1 MNSTL
6 ACPLPQNEDQRL
18 DALHSYE
25 ILDSDPEL
33 EFDALTRIAT
43 HTFNTPIAVVAMM
56 DSDRLWFK
64 SRIGLDIPQ
73 LDRKIAFC
81 AHTINTPDAPL
92 IVNDLS
98 SDIRFA
104 RNPLVS
110 QAPHLRFYAGA
121 PLLDSNGMAL
131 GTIAIIDA
139 NPRTFNDSQTHTLA
153 DFASLTM
160 LAMNARKRAIELR
173 RLALTDYLTGI
184 GNRAHFDQ
192 ANATEMCNFS
202 RTGVPYSV
210 IAMDL
215 NGFKAVNDNYG
226 HNAGDQV
233 LRIVAGRL
241 SKQLRSGDLL
251 ARLGGDEFG
260 VVARNCDPKTA
271 QIIAARF
278 AKSLEQPIQLS
289 TGELVQVGIS
299 YGVATAAENDSSSE
313 VLLHKADD
321 ELYKSKIR

>member
-1 MNSTL
+1 MSSTL

-18 DALHSYE
+18 DALRSYE

-110 QAPHLRFYAGA
+110 L
-121 PLLDSNGMAL
+121 
-131 GTIAIIDA
+131 
-139 NPRTFNDSQTHTLA
+139 
-153 DFASLTM
+153 SL
-160 LAMNARKRAIELR
+160 IH
-173 RLALTDYLTGI
+173 I
-184 GNRAHFDQ
+184 
-192 ANATEMCNFS
+192 
-202 RTGVPYSV
+202 
-210 IAMDL
+210 
-215 NGFKAVNDNYG
+215 
-226 HNAGDQV
+226 
-233 LRIVAGRL
+233 
-241 SKQLRSGDLL
+241 
-251 ARLGGDEFG
+251 
-260 VVARNCDPKTA
+260 
-271 QIIAARF
+271 
-278 AKSLEQPIQLS
+278 
-289 TGELVQVGIS
+289 
-299 YGVATAAENDSSSE
+299 
-313 VLLHKADD
+313 
-321 ELYKSKIR
+321 